1 MTQPLQTMPLAKKHR
16 IVIVEDHVLVREG
29 MVALL
34 NGEPDFQ
41 VVAEVTDALEAIN
54 VINELRPDIVL
65 TDIGMPN
72 SPFEMVRSCLK
83 VNPSLKVIFI
93 TAFSTDLNLERALM
107 IGAKG
112 FVSKGT
118 QSRVL
123 CEAIRQV
130 VNGSEYFSDDIRDR
144 VNDIKNNRRGDAASG
159 TATRH
164 RLLSPREFEVL
175 RCVAKGMSAKAIA
188 QELHISVKT
197 VDRHKSN
204 IMAKLSIHNQ
214 VDLTRYAI
222 REGLITP

>member
-1 MTQPLQTMPLAKKHR
+1 MKQPLQPMPSNEKHR

-54 VINELRPDIVL
+54 VINELKPDIVL

-83 VNPSLKVIFI
+83 HNPSLKVIFI

-112 FVSKGT
+112 FISKGT

-130 VNGSEYFSDDIRDR
+130 IVGSEYFSEDIRER
-144 VNDIKNNRRGDAASG
+144 VTAIKNNRRGDADG
-159 TATRH
+159 TSSRH

-175 RCVAKGMSAKAIA
+175 HCVAKGMSAKAIA

-204 IMAKLSIHNQ
+204 IMAKLNIHNQ

-222 REGLITP
+222 REGLISP